1 MIDAI
6 FIMSWHQEVIDG
18 RLSGLIDKIY
28 DNIHTIVPVYT
39 FVDKKTLMLPEAM
52 SVVEQLTGAER
63 TRFVYIDDQEYDNP
77 QTTVFYKLLTSMT
90 DTYKQV
96 LLLESD
102 CRLLEDFDRY
112 LNDNIAG
119 IGHDDW
125 WILGSRYYGDA
136 GGEDI
141 NHDKNTLRR
150 NHMNGV
156 AVYNRAEQYLNYAKH
171 VFIQQDKINDHH
183 AFDWNFAIEYFKS
196 YTNSNNH
203 LLDTEYIIN
212 LSPVWDTHVDYTTR
226 KPRAKIVHQKDIV

>member
-1 MIDAI
+1 MMIDAI
-6 FIMSWHQEVIDG
+6 FIQSWHGELIDG
-18 RLSGLIDKIY
+18 RLERLVTDIPDKI
-28 DNIHTIVPVYT
+28 HTLIPIYA
-39 FVDKKTLMLPEAM
+39 FVDVKSLKHIDR
-52 SVVEQLTGAER
+52 VDDLTER
-63 TRFVYIDDQEYDNP
+63 HGVRFVYIDDQEYDNP

-119 IGHDDW
+119 IEHDDW
-125 WILGSRYYGDA
+125 WILGSRYYGNA
-136 GGEDI
+136 GGEDL
-141 NHDKNTLRR
+141 KNDSNMLRR

-156 AVYNRAEQYLNYAKH
+156 AVYNRTEPYLSFAEH
-171 VFIQQDKINDHH
+171 VFIQQDKINDQH

-196 YTNSNNH
+196 YTDNNNH

-226 KPRAKIVHQKDIV
+226 KPRAKVIHQKDIV